1 MKKMS
6 NKILFFGNE
15 RLATGVHTGVST
27 LQALLAGGYEVAAIV
42 VAQNQAT
49 KSRQE
54 RQLEVA
60 AIAEQHNI
68 PLLAPASQPAAKEQL
83 AAFGAEAAVLIAYGK
98 IVPQAI
104 LDIFPRGFVNI
115 HPSLLPLHRGSAP
128 IESVILNGD
137 KETGVSLMRLS
148 AKMDTGP
155 LYAQETVALDGTE
168 TKQTL
173 AQRLSAIGTDLL
185 LEHLP
190 GILDGS
196 LQPKPQDDAAA
207 TYDRQI
213 TKADSRLDW
222 AKPAVRLER
231 EIRAYGGWPRSRAA
245 LGKTEAVVTKARA
258 LDLKGAAGTIR
269 VDGKQL
275 GVYCGEGLLVIDS
288 LIPAGKQEM
297 SAAAFLAGYKL
308 TPGSK
313 AG

>member
-15 RLATGVHTGVST
+15 RLATGVHTGVSS
-27 LQALLAGGYEVAAIV
+27 LQALLAGGYEVAAVI
-42 VAQNQAT
+42 VAQNQAV

-60 AIAEQHNI
+60 AIAEQYDI
-68 PLLAPASQPAAKEQL
+68 PLLAPSNLLEVKDRL

-98 IVPQAI
+98 IVPQAV
-104 LDIFPRGFVNI
+104 LDIFPRGVINI

-128 IESVILNGD
+128 IESVILEGAPR
-137 KETGVSLMRLS
+137 TGVSLMRLS

-155 LYAQETVALDGTE
+155 LYAQETVPLDGNE
-168 TKQTL
+168 TKQAL
-173 AQRLSAIGTDLL
+173 AQRLSAVGTDLL
-185 LEHLP
+185 MEHLP
-190 GILDGS
+190 RILDGS

-207 TYDRQI
+207 TYDRHI

-222 AKPAVRLER
+222 TKPAARLER
-231 EIRAYGGWPRSRAA
+231 EIRAYTGWPRSRAS
-245 LGKTEAVVTKARA
+245 LGKTEAVITEVRV
-258 LDLKGAAGTIR
+258 LDSKGAAGTIWI
-269 VDGKQL
+269 DGKQM
-275 GVYCGEGLLVIDS
+275 GVYTSDGLLVIDS

-297 SAAAFLAGYKL
+297 PAAAFLAGYKL

-313 AG
+313 AS